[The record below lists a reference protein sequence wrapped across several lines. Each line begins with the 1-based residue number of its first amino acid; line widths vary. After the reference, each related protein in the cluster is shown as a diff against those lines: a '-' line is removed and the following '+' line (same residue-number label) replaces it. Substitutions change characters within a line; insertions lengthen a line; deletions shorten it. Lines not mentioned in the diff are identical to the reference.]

1 MAIGGTKMLYSAA
14 ELEVIG
20 LCVSLEAVG
29 DIANHA
35 LLDVPRSIEPGAEIG
50 VRYKS
55 RDHQHLF
62 LIRLLDFTK
71 EGGDET
77 LTGVK
82 GSCLDVVRA
91 ACQTRS
97 FDIDGSILALEQAA
111 AELHRWLHSETTLR
125 MWLPTLKLDARFT
138 VTRIEFLYILGN
150 HAKHNLARLTGISKY
165 ISKML
170 ARNGYTVEP
179 DQIPL
184 ALDDFREH
192 LQEDYFVY
200 YGTWLAEL
208 INNVRWGMQ
217 DYLKPVFRRA
227 YSAGVDQSHSYIY
240 PASIVHDTPRAW
252 FWRLMD
258 HVRTGPHI
266 GRFVGSTYMKKE
278 ILRS

>member
-1 MAIGGTKMLYSAA
+1 MKAFYSAA
-14 ELEVIG
+14 ELEIIG
-20 LCVSLEAVG
+20 LCVCLEAVG
-29 DIANHA
+29 DIANHT
-35 LLDVPRSIEPGAEIG
+35 LLDVPRNIEPGAEIE

-71 EGGDET
+71 EGGDES

-97 FDIDGSILALEQAA
+97 FDTNGSVLSLEQAA
-111 AELHRWLHSETTLR
+111 TALHRWLHSETTLR
-125 MWLPTLKLDARFT
+125 MWLPTLKLDARLT
-138 VTRIEFLYILGN
+138 VKRMEFLYILGN
-150 HAKHNLARLTGISKY
+150 HAKHNLARLTGISKH
-165 ISKML
+165 ISEML
-170 ARNGYTVEP
+170 ARNGHAVDP
-179 DQIPL
+179 QQVPL

-217 DYLKPVFRRA
+217 DYLNPVFQRA
-227 YSAGVDQSHSYIY
+227 YTLGIDQSYSYGY
-240 PASIVHDTPRAW
+240 PAPIVHDTPRAW
-252 FWRLMD
+252 FWRLMN
-258 HVRTGPHI
+258 HVRTGPYI
-266 GRFVGSTYMKKE
+266 GRFMGAPYMKRE
-278 ILRS
+278 VLLS